1 MTGFLDSVFANL
13 PGPGRHLW
21 RITQD
26 LNEGFSCVWLVPDD
40 LVQRGDADMLLDLL
54 AARPDSIRVAKPERT
69 GRVRAPGVV
78 ERPESGDCRE
88 STPSWAQ
95 DRFGFLD
102 EDALRSEPA
111 VEPEEIR
118 TTVVERL
125 GIALEGQSAG
135 DTVRDLALAES
146 LRGQVIVVSGWDEPD
161 PTDAS
166 TFLIQLTAMLKERGV
181 PPELRPRV
189 LFATRERDVSGPFLD
204 RIDPVTTRVRWWWGA
219 TGRLD
224 TAVVVAAARVHTDG
238 RTSTGYAARVREC
251 TVNEIL
257 TEVAGP
263 DLSLAA
269 SLAASW
275 DGEVAN
281 LAPLLQKLAYDFAR
295 QPEGVDLRHWQAAG
309 AHRPPLKLRE
319 LWRLGVAD
327 VWDGHVRISPAVAD
341 TASVA
346 AELDTLVWRGQNRAL
361 MPIIDEQRARLEV
374 IVRSRASSAS
384 LLRLTTET
392 RAKRRYAADPGRAQD
407 PLELGAIYWLDN
419 TGGVTLD
426 RDDRVLLQHLRKTR
440 NRLAHL
446 QPLTDDAFTDLLAA
460 LPG

>member
-1 MTGFLDSVFANL
+1 VTSFLANL
-13 PGPGRHLW
+13 PGPDRHLR
-21 RITQD
+21 RITHD
-26 LNEGFSCVWLVPDD
+26 LDDGFSCVWLVPDD
-40 LVQRGDADMLLDLL
+40 LVQRGDADVLLNLL
-54 AARPDSIRVAKPERT
+54 AARPDSIRVTKPERT
-69 GRVRAPGVV
+69 GQVRAPVSV
-78 ERPESGDCRE
+78 TRPEIDSGAK

-111 VEPEEIR
+111 PEPEEIR

-125 GIALEGQSAG
+125 GVAVDGQSAG
-135 DTVRDLALAES
+135 DTVRGLATAES

-161 PTDAS
+161 LTDAS
-166 TFLIQLTAMLKERGV
+166 TFLIQLTAMLKERGI

-189 LFATRERDVSGPFLD
+189 LLATRERDVSGSFLD
-204 RIDPVTTRVRWWWGA
+204 RIDPVTTRVHWWWGA

-224 TAVVVAAARVHTDG
+224 TAVVVAAARVQPDR
-238 RTSTGYAARVREC
+238 RTSTSGAARVREC

-275 DGEVAN
+275 DGEVST
-281 LAPLLQKLAYDFAR
+281 LAPLLQKLAYDFGQEYVGANR
-295 QPEGVDLRHWQAAG
+295 RHWQAAS

-327 VWDGHVRISPAVAD
+327 VWDGQVRISPALAD
-341 TASVA
+341 AASVTP
-346 AELDTLVWRGQNRAL
+346 ELDTLVWRGQNRAL
-361 MPIIDEQRARLEV
+361 MPVIDEQRARLEV
-374 IVRSRASSAS
+374 IVRGRASSAS
-384 LLRLTTET
+384 LLQLTTET
-392 RAKRRYAADPGRAQD
+392 RARRGYAGDSGRAQD
-407 PLELGAIYWLDN
+407 PLELGAMYWLDN
-419 TGGVTLD
+419 TGAVTLD
-426 RDDRVLLQHLRKTR
+426 RDDRVLLQRLRKTR

-446 QPLTDDAFTDLLAA
+446 QPLTDEEFTDLLAA